1 MQKIMGGEFEITD
14 NLIEKEITSR
24 HNIIF
29 SSGRNALF
37 NILHSERISGGIL
50 IPNYLCDS
58 ITKAINEAGWRYK
71 FYKINR
77 DLQFDVDEIIS
88 CKDIDAVLVINYFG
102 MLKLE
107 DSIRRIKQ
115 ARPNLVIIEDDV
127 QAFFEY
133 KNSEA
138 DYSFTS
144 LRKWFP
150 CPDGAFISTKR
161 TLNMKTMVE
170 NKWSQYKFAGN
181 ILKKYN
187 NVIDDS
193 ICLELL
199 QKGEELLDVEYRSAC
214 SDISQVIFAHV
225 DIETIAKKRMN
236 NAAYLHSKLEK
247 LGIRHAYRESAVPLF
262 VPIFIENRTTLRRRF
277 LKTIFLLQFIGRK

>member
-1 MQKIMGGEFEITD
+1 
-14 NLIEKEITSR
+14 
-24 HNIIF
+24 
-29 SSGRNALF
+29 
-37 NILHSERISGGIL
+37 
-50 IPNYLCDS
+50 
-58 ITKAINEAGWRYK
+58 
-71 FYKINR
+71 
-77 DLQFDVDEIIS
+77 
-88 CKDIDAVLVINYFG
+88 

-161 TLNMKTMVE
+161 TLNMETMVE

-262 VPIFIENRTTLRRRF
+262 VPIFIENRTALRRRF
-277 LKTIFLLQFIGRK
+277 FENNIFTPIHWPKVSTEINGDNELYMLELSLICDQRYDLEDMEGQIRILRQFLNGGEI